1 MKKTLLF
8 GGLALAGFGMY
19 RYFKYQVNM
28 AMNYDY
34 KIKDFKIVNIDGT
47 NVTISLS
54 VDIKNKSS
62 FKVKVREYDLQL
74 SFKGIPFANTKSSV
88 EMEILPNS
96 VFTFKTSGVI
106 SLDKA
111 KTAVI
116 PFVNDVIKRNP
127 IKIEIVGFIKI
138 KFLGVPSTIKF
149 NSEQI
154 TYSPDL
160 IAEYKLDKGYDKL
173 KEKFPKVFTA
183 LGIK

>member
-34 KIKDFKIVNIDGT
+34 KIKDFKIDKIDGT
-47 NVTISLS
+47 NVTISIA

-62 FKVKVREYDLQL
+62 FKVKVTEYDLQL
-74 SFKGIPFANTKSSV
+74 AFKGIPFANTKSNV
-88 EMEILPNS
+88 EIEILPDS
-96 VFTFKTSGVI
+96 LFTFKTSGVI

-111 KTAVI
+111 KTAI
-116 PFVNDVIKRNP
+116 APFMNDVIKRNP
-127 IKIEIVGFIKI
+127 INIEIVGFVKV
-138 KFLGVPSTIKF
+138 KFLGIPSTIKF
-149 NSEQI
+149 DNQQI
-154 TYSPDL
+154 TYSQDL

-173 KEKFPKVFTA
+173 KQKYPKVFSA